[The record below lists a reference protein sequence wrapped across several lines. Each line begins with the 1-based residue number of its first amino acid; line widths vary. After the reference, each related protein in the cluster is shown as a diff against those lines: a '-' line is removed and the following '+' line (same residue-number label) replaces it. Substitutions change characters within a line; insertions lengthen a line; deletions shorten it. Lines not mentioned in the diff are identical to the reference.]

1 MGWQTQARKAR
12 KTLMPVNR
20 IPALLGGLVTLAAA
34 GAAVFATLDA
44 QSPAEAAGAAPA
56 KKAPADSPLQYTVQ
70 DIDGKNIPLSRYLGD
85 VVLIVN
91 TASQCGN
98 TPQYASLEKLHQKYK
113 GRGLRVLAFP
123 ANDFGA
129 QEPGSN
135 AEIKTFCSKEYK
147 TTFDLFGKVAT
158 KGAGQA
164 PVYKFLTSK
173 NTNPK
178 FGGDVEWNFA
188 KFLVGR
194 DGKVVGR
201 FRAGT
206 DPLTPEVVAAVE
218 AELAKK

>member
-1 MGWQTQARKAR
+1 VK
-12 KTLMPVNR
+12 N
-20 IPALLGGLVTLAAA
+20 
-34 GAAVFATLDA
+34 
-44 QSPAEAAGAAPA
+44 
-56 KKAPADSPLQYTVQ
+56 
-70 DIDGKNIPLSRYLGD
+70 IDGKDVPLSRYLGD

-91 TASQCGN
+91 TASMCGN
-98 TPQYASLEKLHQKYK
+98 TPQYATLEKLHQKYK
-113 GRGLRVLAFP
+113 GKGLRVLAFP

-135 AEIKTFCSKEYK
+135 AEIKTFCSKEYR

-158 KGAGQA
+158 KGTGQA
-164 PVYKFLTSK
+164 PLYKFLTSK
-173 NTNPK
+173 DTNPN

-206 DPLTPEVVAAVE
+206 DPLTPEVVSAIE

>member
-1 MGWQTQARKAR
+1 
-12 KTLMPVNR
+12 MPVNR

-34 GAAVFATLDA
+34 GAAVLATLDTG
-44 QSPAEAAGAAPA
+44 SPAEASGPAPA
-56 KKAPADSPLQYTVQ
+56 KKAPTDSPLQYTVQ
-70 DIDGKNIPLSRYLGD
+70 DIDGKSVPLSRYLGD

-91 TASQCGN
+91 TASECGN
-98 TPQYASLEKLHQKYK
+98 TPQYASLEKLYQRHK
-113 GRGLRVLAFP
+113 GQGLRVLAFP

-135 AEIKTFCSKEYK
+135 AEIKTFCSTKYR
-147 TTFDLFGKVAT
+147 TSFDLFGKVAT

-164 PVYKFLTSK
+164 PLYKFLTSK
-173 NTNPK
+173 ETNPK

-206 DPLTPEVVAAVE
+206 DPLTPEVVAAIE